1 MSPVVTVLMSVRN
14 GLPYLPEAVASVL
27 AQSFADFE
35 FIILDDASTDGTAD
49 YLRSVGDPRLRVIS
63 LAENIG
69 LTAALNRGLGEARG
83 EFVARHDADDLS
95 HPRRLQEQ
103 VAFLRANPAC
113 AVVGSQARLVD
124 ARGRSL
130 GKKNFPLSHRSICF
144 AHLFDN
150 AFAHSAVT
158 FRRASVGSYDEAWT
172 ASQDYELWS
181 RVSERYALAN
191 LPQWL
196 VTLRVLDGSITSQH
210 KRPELIR
217 RVQAA
222 HYSRLVARAASE
234 TDLDLIALFR
244 TRVPPERLED
254 FRALLAELCASTYA
268 VWPGVNGASDFRRT
282 LAMMHERIGYNLLS
296 ASCGAGL
303 AEICRAV
310 VAWPQIILSLP
321 WLRIVALAM
330 FGDGARG
337 WYERFTK

>member
-1 MSPVVTVLMSVRN
+1 MNPVVTVLLSVRN

-27 AQSFADFE
+27 AQTFADFE

-49 YLRSVGDPRLRVIS
+49 YLRSVSNARVRVIS

-69 LTAALNRGLGEARG
+69 LTAALNVGLREARG
-83 EFVARHDADDLS
+83 EFIARHDADDLS
-95 HPRRLQEQ
+95 HPQRLREQ

-124 ARGRSL
+124 VRGRSL

-158 FRRASVGSYDEAWT
+158 FRRASVGAYDEAWA

-191 LPQWL
+191 LPQRL
-196 VTLRVLDGSITSQH
+196 VTLRVLESSITSQH

-222 HYSRLVARAASE
+222 HYHRLFARAASE
-234 TDLDLIALFR
+234 AELDLIGLFR
-244 TRVPPERLED
+244 TCVAPERLGD
-254 FRALLAELCASTYA
+254 FRALLTELCASTYA
-268 VWPGVNGASDFRRT
+268 TWPETDGASDFRRT
-282 LAMMHERIGYNLLS
+282 LAMMHERIGYNLLTTS
-296 ASCGAGL
+296 RGVGL
-303 AEICRAV
+303 SEIRRAV
-310 VAWPQIILSLP
+310 ATWPPSLLGLP
-321 WLRIVALAM
+321 WLRIGALVV
-330 FGDGARG
+330 FGDGARA
-337 WYERFTK
+337 WYGRLAK